1 MSNPEQSKQ
10 VLNKLSMYVDLL
22 NDTFV
27 QLHDTMEGQIEAI
40 VSANPQRIEELTE
53 EHSTLSFRYKQLE
66 KDFVLELRD
75 QLKEEP
81 DLPIRLVS
89 LKTVHPS
96 LSEKIDH
103 WRTMLTENTNR
114 LQQKHEHVVRLLEFA
129 LLRNSNMMRTIYSVH
144 NSKTSHYTLDGQK
157 ENSSS
162 GMAIN
167 QEI

>member
-89 LKTVHPS
+89 LKTVHPA

>member
-1 MSNPEQSKQ
+1 MSNQDRSTQ

-22 NDTFV
+22 NDTFT
-27 QLHDTMEGQIEAI
+27 QLHETMEGQIEAI
-40 VSANPQRIEELTE
+40 VSANSHRIEELTE

-66 KDFVLELRD
+66 KDFILELRD
-75 QLKEEP
+75 QLKNEP
-81 DLPIRLVS
+81 DLPIRLTS
-89 LKTVHPS
+89 LKSIYPS
-96 LSEKIDH
+96 FSDKIDQ
-103 WRTMLTENTNR
+103 WRNMLTENTNR

-144 NSKTSHYTLDGQK
+144 NNKASHYTLDGQK
-157 ENSSS
+157 EHRST